1 MNVQIEAD
9 DRIQITSYLRPFR
22 SVNLYSCRAS
32 SRGAWQEKKSKFRE
46 PLIPSLE
53 QKAIVKLSQ
62 FQNVVVSA
70 RPGSGKTATAEAIV
84 AANPDLRIAVITYS
98 KNLQLETARR
108 LDDYPSCEVYTFHA
122 LAGKLFPS
130 AAPVQNDSIL
140 RKLRKTKAPLAWD
153 GNLYD
158 LIILD
163 ELQDCTD
170 DLYWLVHAFVLA
182 VTRAV
187 GGRAPQIVCLGDER
201 QAIYQFRGSDA
212 RFLSLA
218 PSVMDGISPYT
229 WTHLP
234 LSKSFRLSRQTS
246 DFVNK
251 VFLAGEEYI
260 IGSHDGPKPIYIHGD
275 MADQVKAFADE
286 LLPLIQKYG
295 PERTAIIAPH
305 VRSNWKLSLLT
316 NLLSERH
323 KFPIAVSISDEVSL
337 QDEVINGKI
346 CVTTYHQFKG
356 SERDLVIVCGVDA
369 GYFNFLARDLPD
381 DSCPNTTFVAL
392 TRARQQLVVL
402 HHSAE
407 RPMSFIDIE
416 QLYQTAKVIDLSCT
430 GIQEPEIISRPIQL
444 GLLLSKS
451 TSVSEM
457 VRHIANDSLDDIC
470 ESYMDIKILASPLPE
485 HEHIN
490 APDKVLTHEAKQHYE
505 AVSDLNGLAVVAAYE
520 LSLLGTLTTLGFSPR
535 KKVPVVPGG
544 DEALAAW
551 LCEEACD
558 YEAHASGYKPRKIQM
573 QGHKFDWLGSYLSAA
588 RDRLVEQFV
597 NAKHLR
603 FEVKLKEKEFLVE
616 ETPAGKVQKTCLL
629 GRADIVQYDSIHKSK
644 RKSAT
649 PSIDS
654 IDTSTVL
661 IWEIKFV
668 SKLSLEHAV
677 QACVYAHL
685 WCTRTK
691 SSTPPRI
698 ILFNVRDGEKWEIK
712 PIGGIEALGA
722 LVEAVLRAKYST
734 RGELSTDE
742 FLRKC
747 TKTSAEIGKK
757 H

>member
-1 MNVQIEAD
+1 MK
-9 DRIQITSYLRPFR
+9 ITSFIQPPRL
-22 SVNLYSCRAS
+22 VTLYSCRAS
-32 SRGAWQEKKSKFRE
+32 SRGASKKKKSKPRE
-46 PLIPSLE
+46 PLIPSPE
-53 QKAIVKLSQ
+53 QQAIVRLSQ
-62 FQNVVVSA
+62 SQNVVVSA

-108 LDDYPSCEVYTFHA
+108 LDDYPACDVYTFHA

-140 RKLRKTKAPLAWD
+140 RKLRKTKAPLTWD
-153 GNLYD
+153 GDLYD

-170 DLYWLVHAFVLA
+170 DLFWLVHAFVSA
-182 VTRAV
+182 VTRAA

-218 PSVMDGISPYT
+218 PSVMDAISPYA

-234 LSKSFRLSRQTS
+234 LSKSFRLSHQNS

-251 VFLAGEEYI
+251 VFLNGEEYI
-260 IGSHDGPKPIYIHGD
+260 TGSHNGPKPIYMHGD
-275 MADQVKAFADE
+275 MVDQVKAFADE

-295 PERTAIIAPH
+295 PEKTAIIAPH
-305 VRSNWKLSLLT
+305 VRSNWKLSVLA
-316 NLLSERH
+316 NYLSERH

-369 GYFNFLARDLPD
+369 SYFNFLARDLPD

-407 RPMSFIDIE
+407 RPVSFIDVD
-416 QLYQTAKVIDLSCT
+416 QLHQTASVIDLSST
-430 GIQEPEIISRPIQL
+430 GIQEPNLISRPIQL
-444 GLLLSKS
+444 GLFLSES
-451 TSVSEM
+451 TFVSEM
-457 VRHIANDSLDDIC
+457 VRHIPNDNLDEIC
-470 ESYMDIKILASPLPE
+470 ERHLDIKILASPLPE
-485 HEHIN
+485 RQHIN

-520 LSLLGTLTTLGFSPR
+520 LSLLRTLTTLGFSPR
-535 KKVPVVPGG
+535 KKVPAVPGKI
-544 DEALAAW
+544 EALAAW
-551 LCEEACD
+551 LCKEACD
-558 YEAHASGYKPRKIQM
+558 YEAHVSRYKPRKIQM
-573 QGHKFDWLGSYLSAA
+573 HGHKFDWLGPYLSAA

-597 NAKHLR
+597 DANHLK

-616 ETPAGKVQKTCLL
+616 ETPAGKVQKTCLS
-629 GRADIVQYDSIHKSK
+629 GRADIVQYDTKPKSK

-649 PSIDS
+649 SLIRPNDEPA
-654 IDTSTVL
+654 VA

-668 SKLSLEHAV
+668 SRLSLEHV
-677 QACVYAHL
+677 IQACVYAYL

-691 SSTPPRI
+691 SSSPPRI

-712 PIGGIEALGA
+712 PLGGIEALRT
-722 LVEAVLRAKYST
+722 LVEDVLRARYST
-734 RGELSTDE
+734 RGELPTDE
-742 FLRKC
+742 FLKKC
-747 TKTSAEIGKK
+747 KRTSAEIQ
-757 H
+757 